1 MSAQQPHEADDQP
14 TSAERLHEAVSEVV
28 QNSRRQLAGLL
39 ELATL
44 EARYSGLML
53 AAVLGLAVV
62 IAVTALVAW
71 GLLAAAAAAGL
82 IAYGWSWAATFTVMA
97 LLHLVAGF
105 MALLLLRRCI
115 TRIGMDSTREA
126 LGLAAPRV
134 SE

>member
-1 MSAQQPHEADDQP
+1 MYADPDTP
-14 TSAERLHEAVSEVV
+14 PGERLTVRHRADHYTGARTFV
-28 QNSRRQLAGLL
+28 QLSGVL

-62 IAVTALVAW
+62 IAVTALIAW
-71 GLLAAAAAAGL
+71 GLLAAAAVAGM
-82 IAYGWSWAATFTVMA
+82 ITHGWSWAAALTVVA
-97 LLHLVAGF
+97 LLHLGAGF

-115 TRIGMDSTREA
+115 TRIGLDSTCEA
-126 LGLAAPRV
+126 LGLAAPHV

>member
-1 MSAQQPHEADDQP
+1 MSAQQPHAAEYQP
-14 TSAERLHEAVSEVV
+14 TSAERLQEAVSEVY
-28 QNSRRQLAGLL
+28 QNSCRQLAGVL

-62 IAVTALVAW
+62 IAVTALIAW
-71 GLLAAAAAAGL
+71 GLLAAAAVAGM
-82 IAYGWSWAATFTVMA
+82 ITHGWSWAAALTVVA
-97 LLHLVAGF
+97 LLHLGAGF

-115 TRIGMDSTREA
+115 TRIGLDSTCEA
-126 LGLAAPRV
+126 LGLAAPHV